1 MTALHGGWAGD
12 LVLIIAV
19 AVLVVGFL
27 VVYAWTRRPPGDR
40 AADTSAPPTMDR
52 PLTEPPA
59 PTSMSPE
66 PYRAAEPR
74 PWGPEPA
81 TWATEPPSWAFQS
94 PAQPPPVPP
103 LSAQPLSAQPLSA
116 QPLSAQPLSGQPL
129 SSAQASELRLERRH
143 PLPPDAAFSLAEPS

>member
-27 VVYAWTRRPPGDR
+27 LVYVWTRRPPGDR
-40 AADTSAPPTMDR
+40 APDTSAPPTMDR
-52 PLTEPPA
+52 PLSEPPA
-59 PTSMSPE
+59 SMSPE

-74 PWGPEPA
+74 PWGPEPP

-94 PAQPPPVPP
+94 PAQP
-103 LSAQPLSAQPLSA
+103 
-116 QPLSAQPLSGQPL
+116 LSGQP
-129 SSAQASELRLERRH
+129 
-143 PLPPDAAFSLAEPS
+143 